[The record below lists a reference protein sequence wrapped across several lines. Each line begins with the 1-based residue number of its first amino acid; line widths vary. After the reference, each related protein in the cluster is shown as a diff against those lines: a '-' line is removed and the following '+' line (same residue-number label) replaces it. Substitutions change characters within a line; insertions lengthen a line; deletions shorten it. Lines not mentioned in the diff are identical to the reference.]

1 MSIMQREYKF
11 SLVSV
16 APSKEL
22 LQIAYPSCA
31 VRGKPI
37 RSPNHPWGISI
48 TFQSMASPSSTPF
61 VPYAI
66 RMPNLESRPEH
77 STLHEY
83 NILQQRHYVHQ
94 PIIKPSLHHSALSTI
109 HSHHH
114 ASLGA
119 QGLTMR
125 PTDTQLRKRRVLCP
139 TCEVSS
145 ANKYG
150 ARIFCFLQCAAKRT
164 KATQSNERNNYPF

>member
-1 MSIMQREYKF
+1 
-11 SLVSV
+11 
-16 APSKEL
+16 
-22 LQIAYPSCA
+22 
-31 VRGKPI
+31 
-37 RSPNHPWGISI
+37 
-48 TFQSMASPSSTPF
+48 MASPSQHNSFHTPS
-61 VPYAI
+61 
-66 RMPNLESRPEH
+66 RMPNLEPRPEH
-77 STLHEY
+77 STLHKY

-145 ANKYG
+145 ANKYD
-150 ARIFCFLQCAAKRT
+150 ARTFCLLQCAAKRT
-164 KATQSNERNNYPF
+164 KATQSNERNNYPFEYELKTNSLRQNFQKFDRFNGGE